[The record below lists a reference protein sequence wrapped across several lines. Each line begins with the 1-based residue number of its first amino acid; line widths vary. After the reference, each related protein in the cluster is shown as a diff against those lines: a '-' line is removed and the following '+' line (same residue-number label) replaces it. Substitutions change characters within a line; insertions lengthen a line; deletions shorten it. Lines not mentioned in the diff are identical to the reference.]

1 MNSNIEALREKL
13 FATIDLLNAGKI
25 SIEQAKVV
33 AQVGS
38 VIVDSA
44 KVEVDF
50 LKVVTDPG
58 HRKAVGTGFI
68 PGNVG
73 KLELAPAYETGK

>member
-1 MNSNIEALREKL
+1 MNNIETLRNKL
-13 FATIDLLNAGKI
+13 FGTIDLLNKGKI
-25 SIEQAKVV
+25 SVDQAKQV
-33 AQVGS
+33 AAIGA

-50 LKVVTDPG
+50 LRVVTNPE
-58 HRKAVGTGFI
+58 HRNALGTGFI

-73 KLELAPAYETGK
+73 RLALRTGNEEGQ